1 MEEGCYVERQ
11 FLRFTT
17 RARFRLE
24 RLPLA
29 GNVFPRVH
37 FVPLMF
43 APFHPPKPRLRPR
56 APPSPHAEF
65 LNEVL
70 VRRLYSVK
78 LYLKLYC
85 KSGRAK

>member
-1 MEEGCYVERQ
+1 MWIIILKNRSRVLTNFNEKKKNTCNNGGGIIMVERQ

-43 APFHPPKPRLRPR
+43 APFHPP
-56 APPSPHAEF
+56 
-65 LNEVL
+65 
-70 VRRLYSVK
+70 
-78 LYLKLYC
+78 
-85 KSGRAK
+85 

>member
-1 MEEGCYVERQ
+1 MVERQ

-43 APFHPPKPRLRPR
+43 APFHPP
-56 APPSPHAEF
+56 
-65 LNEVL
+65 
-70 VRRLYSVK
+70 
-78 LYLKLYC
+78 
-85 KSGRAK
+85 